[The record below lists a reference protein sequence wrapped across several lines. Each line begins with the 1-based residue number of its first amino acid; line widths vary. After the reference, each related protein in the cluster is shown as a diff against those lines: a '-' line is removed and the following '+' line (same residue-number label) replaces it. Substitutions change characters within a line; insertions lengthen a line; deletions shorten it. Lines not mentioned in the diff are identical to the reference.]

1 MARSTVATALPAM
14 AGFEDFVAGLLPQL
28 LALFAVRQAFRQQ
41 PPTPELTYA
50 FEKGTAAILLET
62 GRVFVEQAY
71 NQIEPEQLA
80 DCPQR
85 LRLAGQEYR
94 RRPKSRNRI
103 RTLFGVIT
111 LRRYLYEATEPG
123 ERALFPPEVQ
133 LGSEAR

>member
-85 LRLAGQEYR
+85 LRLAGQGDR
-94 RRPKSRNRI
+94 RRPQRRKRSG
-103 RTLFGVIT
+103 TLFGVIPVG
-111 LRRYLYEATEPG
+111 RYLYQATRPG
-123 ERALFPPEVQ
+123 GRSPCSPEC
-133 LGSEAR
+133 A